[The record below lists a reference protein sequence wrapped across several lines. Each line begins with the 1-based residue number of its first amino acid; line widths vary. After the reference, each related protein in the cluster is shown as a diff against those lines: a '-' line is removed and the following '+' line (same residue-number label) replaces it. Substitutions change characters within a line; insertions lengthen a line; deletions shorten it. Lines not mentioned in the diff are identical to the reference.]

1 MHHIICAGILG
12 LAVTGQLAAGAADWA
27 QFRGPNGSGIAA
39 IEAAPPLT
47 WSATQNL
54 QWRLALPGP
63 GSSSPIVVGD
73 RVFLTCYTGY
83 GAGSGGGV
91 DQLKRHLL
99 AVDRRTGKLLWDQ
112 AVTATLPEDTYSGY
126 LTEHGYASSTPV
138 SDGERVY
145 VFFGKSGALAF
156 DLDGRQLWQVNLGK
170 MSSNRRWGSG
180 ASPILDQDKLIVNAA
195 DESRSVRALD
205 KLTGK
210 ELWKAE
216 ANSLELCFG
225 TPIVAAGTA
234 GRHDLVLAVPGELW
248 GLNPD
253 TGKLR
258 WFAETGIDGN
268 VSPTVVTADG
278 VIFSTGGFPR
288 MGTVAVRAGGKGD
301 VSTTN
306 LVWTSQTASYVPSPV
321 VSAGRVFVVSDQGFA
336 SCLDARTGESLYKE
350 RLPGASGG
358 GMGGKPFYAS
368 PVLAQDRLYAV
379 SRRNGVFVI
388 GTGAGFKL
396 LAQNQLAGDNSDFNG
411 TPAIVGRQLFLRSN
425 AALYCL
431 EAKANGGAGESR

>member
-1 MHHIICAGILG
+1 MHQIISAGILG
-12 LAVTGQLAAGAADWA
+12 LAVAGQLASGAEDWA

-39 IEAAPPLT
+39 TDAAPPIT

-63 GSSSPIVVGD
+63 GASSPIVVGD

-83 GAGSGGGV
+83 GAGPGGGL

-112 AVTATLPEDTYSGY
+112 AVAATLPEDTYSGY

-156 DLDGRQLWQVNLGK
+156 DLTGRQLWQVNLGQ

-180 ASPILDQDKLIVNAA
+180 ASPILYQDKLIVNAA

-205 KLTGK
+205 KLSGK

-225 TPIVAAGTA
+225 TPIVAAGPA
-234 GRHDLVLAVPGELW
+234 GRHDFVLAVPGELW

-258 WFAETGIDGN
+258 WFAATGIDGN

-278 VIFSTGGFPR
+278 VIYSTGGFPR

-306 LVWTSQTASYVPSPV
+306 LVWTTQTASYVPSPV

-388 GTGAGFKL
+388 GTGAGFKV
-396 LAQNQLAGDNSDFNG
+396 LAQNKLAGDNSDFNG

-431 EAKANGGAGESR
+431 AAMANEAAGESR